1 VGTPGLTTD
10 LTAEGALLLDWTA
23 DWQFLSPWDWMPKHV
38 SNLKSLICS
47 RLLLEWYLRDRLLQM
62 PGVNVQEATTVNGL
76 TVSSDVTRITALL
89 IQGMKR
95 RLKALKTHSGF
106 RKFILPFSNAA

>member
-76 TVSSDVTRITALL
+76 TVSSDVTRITGVNRTTSAPAKLAT
-89 IQGMKR
+89 R
-95 RLKALKTHSGF
+95 
-106 RKFILPFSNAA
+106 